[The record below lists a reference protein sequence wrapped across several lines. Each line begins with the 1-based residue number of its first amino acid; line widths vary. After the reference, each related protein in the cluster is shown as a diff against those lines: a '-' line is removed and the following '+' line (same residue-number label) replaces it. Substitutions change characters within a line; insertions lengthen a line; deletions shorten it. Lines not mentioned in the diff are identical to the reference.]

1 MLEENK
7 KKQSIIKKI
16 DYILIAFQIIIAV
29 ALGVKLFTMGVVPII
44 YLILYTI
51 IILILNIGTFFSTKE
66 HSCNYFCNNIC
77 FDNNRSSVWI
87 NCNRKI
93 RHDIK

>member
-44 YLILYTI
+44 Y
-51 IILILNIGTFFSTKE
+51 
-66 HSCNYFCNNIC
+66 NYN
-77 FDNNRSSVWI
+77 S
-87 NCNRKI
+87 
-93 RHDIK
+93 DIKYWNFFFD

>member
-44 YLILYTI
+44 YLILE
-51 IILILNIGTFFSTKE
+51 LFFRLKRA
-66 HSCNYFCNNIC
+66 FLQL
-77 FDNNRSSVWI
+77 FLQ
-87 NCNRKI
+87 
-93 RHDIK
+93 

>member
-1 MLEENK
+1 MLEKNK

-51 IILILNIGTFFSTKE
+51 IRI
-66 HSCNYFCNNIC
+66 
-77 FDNNRSSVWI
+77 
-87 NCNRKI
+87 
-93 RHDIK
+93 IKVVEGLPKLLRVFREGLA

>member
-44 YLILYTI
+44 YLILYNAFT
-51 IILILNIGTFFSTKE
+51 NMENVIGSAMEITSGITGFS
-66 HSCNYFCNNIC
+66 F
-77 FDNNRSSVWI
+77 I
-87 NCNRKI
+87 NS
-93 RHDIK
+93 

>member
-1 MLEENK
+1 MLEKNK

-51 IILILNIGTFFSTKE
+51 MDNQ
-66 HSCNYFCNNIC
+66 SC
-77 FDNNRSSVWI
+77 
-87 NCNRKI
+87 
-93 RHDIK
+93 